1 MTIGAKKIEEWWGQN
16 VGWITHVNVE
26 VKNDGKSRLGEESKE
41 PGVIKGLWLLCW
53 YSLFS
58 FPGSLVLGEAVF

>member
-16 VGWITHVNVE
+16 VGWIIHVNVE

-41 PGVIKGLWLLCW
+41 PGVRGEEVHGDTALAKGL
-53 YSLFS
+53 
-58 FPGSLVLGEAVF
+58 